1 MSASYSFG
9 GCMRVARSHVV
20 ILTFQDNVRSS
31 SSETK
36 TVHMRA
42 RVEEQPRGYDQ
53 RNKIELR

>member
-1 MSASYSFG
+1 
-9 GCMRVARSHVV
+9 MRVARSHVV